1 MKMYCDKCGAKINDS
16 AKFCP
21 ECGNAIDVTKVQ
33 SVSSDAAK
41 TDDTVNRKE
50 NTENKES
57 APKKAGKL
65 LYTAERSVWA
75 AGKKIIGFSIVAV
88 IFLILAIAC
97 FAGAEGTDDEVA
109 LMIGFGVFALL
120 PVIICIAVLVFSI
133 LVAKSYKIE
142 VYSNRLVVRSG
153 VISKKVKQSVMTP
166 IVGVEIEQSVSG
178 RLWNY
183 GYVYIDKVGIGWD
196 VDSHYIKNPVAFK
209 EFLETLID
217 DKAVDKLQMH
227 IMN

>member
-1 MKMYCDKCGAKINDS
+1 MYCDKCGAKINDS

-33 SVSSDAAK
+33 RVSSDAAK

-57 APKKAGKL
+57 APKNAGKL

-75 AGKKIIGFSIVAV
+75 AGKKIIGFSTVAV

>member
-1 MKMYCDKCGAKINDS
+1 MYCDKCGAKINDS

-196 VDSHYIKNPVAFK
+196 IDSHYIKNPVAFK

>member
-1 MKMYCDKCGAKINDS
+1 MYCDKCGAKINDS

-41 TDDTVNRKE
+41 TDDNVNRKE

-97 FAGAEGTDDEVA
+97 FAGAEGTDDE
-109 LMIGFGVFALL
+109 
-120 PVIICIAVLVFSI
+120 
-133 LVAKSYKIE
+133 
-142 VYSNRLVVRSG
+142 
-153 VISKKVKQSVMTP
+153 
-166 IVGVEIEQSVSG
+166 
-178 RLWNY
+178 
-183 GYVYIDKVGIGWD
+183 
-196 VDSHYIKNPVAFK
+196 
-209 EFLETLID
+209 
-217 DKAVDKLQMH
+217 
-227 IMN
+227 

>member
-1 MKMYCDKCGAKINDS
+1 MYCDKCGAKINDNS
-16 AKFCP
+16 KFCP
-21 ECGNAIDVTKVQ
+21 ECGNAIERSKVQ
-33 SVSSDAAK
+33 NVSSETAE
-41 TDDTVNRKE
+41 TGENVNQ
-50 NTENKES
+50 TENKDI
-57 APKKAGKL
+57 APKNAGKL
-65 LYTAERSVWA
+65 LYVAERSAWA
-75 AGKKIIGFSIVAV
+75 AGGKIIACSIFAL
-88 IFLILAIAC
+88 IFLIVSIVC
-97 FAGAEGTDDEVA
+97 FSGATGTEDEIS

-120 PVIICIAVLVFSI
+120 PVAICIVVLIFSI

-153 VISKKVKQSVMTP
+153 FISKKVKQSVMTP

-183 GYVYIDKVGIGWD
+183 GYVYIDKVGLGWD

-217 DKAVDKLQMH
+217 DKAVEKLQMH

>member
-1 MKMYCDKCGAKINDS
+1 MFCDKCGAKINDT

-21 ECGNAIDVTKVQ
+21 ECGSAIDKAKAQTEDSDKAQAEEKETQ
-33 SVSSDAAK
+33 SASIDG
-41 TDDTVNRKE
+41 T
-50 NTENKES
+50 
-57 APKKAGKL
+57 PKKAGQL
-65 LYTAERSVWA
+65 LYTAHRSAWA
-75 AGKKIIGFSIVAV
+75 AGGKVIVCSIFAFISLIVAIV
-88 IFLILAIAC
+88 C
-97 FAGAEGTDDEVA
+97 FASAEGTKTDEDL
-109 LMIGFGVFALL
+109 LMIGLGVFALL
-120 PVIICIAVLVFSI
+120 PVLICVAVLVISI

-153 VISKKVKQSVMTP
+153 FISKKVKQSVMTP

-183 GYVYIDKVGIGWD
+183 GYVYIDKVGVGWD

-217 DKAVDKLQMH
+217 EKAVEKLQMH

>member
-1 MKMYCDKCGAKINDS
+1 MYCDKCGAKISDG

-21 ECGNAIDVTKVQ
+21 ECGNAIDVTKVE

-41 TDDTVNRKE
+41 KDETVNQ
-50 NTENKES
+50 TENKDG
-57 APKKAGKL
+57 APKNAGKL
-65 LYTAERSVWA
+65 LYTAERSAWA
-75 AGKKIIGFSIVAV
+75 AGGKIIGFSIVAV

-196 VDSHYIKNPVAFK
+196 IDSHYIKNPEAFK
-209 EFLETLID
+209 NFLETLID
-217 DKAVDKLQMH
+217 DKAVEKLQMH

>member
-1 MKMYCDKCGAKINDS
+1 MYCDKCGAKINDS

-120 PVIICIAVLVFSI
+120 PVIICIAVLVLSI